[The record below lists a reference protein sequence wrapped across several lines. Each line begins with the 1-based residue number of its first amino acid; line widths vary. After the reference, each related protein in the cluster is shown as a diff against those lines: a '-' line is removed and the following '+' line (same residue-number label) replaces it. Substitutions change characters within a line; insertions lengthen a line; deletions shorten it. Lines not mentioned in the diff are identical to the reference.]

1 MYKLIKEVT
10 CRFEGGS
17 MKSKWDKFSEK
28 KVENERKFYALT
40 DNLEELSSESKR
52 VSDVA
57 KNVNI
62 ITSNLEQQ
70 FMSAT
75 KLTSF
80 DMKFLITAI
89 VMQCVRQY
97 VLQPKLK
104 LDNEGRE
111 GNQKTAKRIKKVENG
126 LGIDE
131 GSGVGRGEDLLHPT
145 LTEILGNPVPFDT
158 SNNNTDVLGD
168 DFTFK
173 GSHRTATLGHDPVL
187 GWIFGSANIATRTVT
202 MWNFHTASVEYGQY
216 GGSKNPDY
224 FSSSVSTWDVLKKYY
239 LEDLPNMMSMP
250 VDVVSGEF
258 SQVDNDLIFPAAVA
272 MEGFHLASDVTSKNG
287 LPLPVLSTI
296 SPKFASDL
304 GKYGLD
310 TYGLFQNLG
319 VITQQAAMAQAIN
332 VLVAMVHRLYKDDTS
347 DMSLKLYQV
356 RTQKIITYSNAI
368 AAGSNVIGVAIWAAL
383 NAENPGGVKKSLE
396 YLDIG
401 GILVAIYQ
409 IVKND
414 KLQQEIFEEFIS
426 NGWYDIVMEG

>member
-1 MYKLIKEVT
+1 
-10 CRFEGGS
+10 
-17 MKSKWDKFSEK
+17 
-28 KVENERKFYALT
+28 
-40 DNLEELSSESKR
+40 
-52 VSDVA
+52 
-57 KNVNI
+57 
-62 ITSNLEQQ
+62 
-70 FMSAT
+70 
-75 KLTSF
+75 
-80 DMKFLITAI
+80 
-89 VMQCVRQY
+89 
-97 VLQPKLK
+97 
-104 LDNEGRE
+104 
-111 GNQKTAKRIKKVENG
+111 
-126 LGIDE
+126 
-131 GSGVGRGEDLLHPT
+131 
-145 LTEILGNPVPFDT
+145 
-158 SNNNTDVLGD
+158 
-168 DFTFK
+168 
-173 GSHRTATLGHDPVL
+173 
-187 GWIFGSANIATRTVT
+187 
-202 MWNFHTASVEYGQY
+202 
-216 GGSKNPDY
+216 
-224 FSSSVSTWDVLKKYY
+224 
-239 LEDLPNMMSMP
+239 MMSMP

-414 KLQQEIFEEFIS
+414 KLQQEIFEEFMS